1 MRAAFDSYFRHLL
14 RWANA
19 AGVATLLGVCT
30 PVTAQAA
37 TATGTLTVQMTIS
50 TSCTISAA
58 TLNFGSLPG
67 TAVIAGA
74 TNASVNV
81 SVTCTNGS
89 PYSIAMNNGAN
100 ASGSQRRMTNG
111 ASFINYNLYTDAG
124 RTSPWTTA
132 TSSTTCTSTN
142 SCYLGTGN
150 GSAQSV
156 PVYGQVPAVGSAPT
170 ASTYTDT
177 VTMTITY

>member
-1 MRAAFDSYFRHLL
+1 MRAAFDSYTRHLP
-14 RWANA
+14 RWAIA
-19 AGVATLLGVCT
+19 SGVAVLFGLF
-30 PVTAQAA
+30 TAVMAHAA
-37 TATGTLTVQMTIS
+37 TATGALTVQITIS
-50 TSCTISAA
+50 SSCTISAA

-74 TNASVNV
+74 TNASINI

-89 PYSIAMNNGAN
+89 PYSIAMGNGAN

-111 ASFINYNLYTDAG
+111 TSFINYNLYTDAA
-124 RTSPWTTA
+124 RTSAWTTA

-150 GSAQSV
+150 GSAQSI

-170 ASTYTDT
+170 ASTYSDT